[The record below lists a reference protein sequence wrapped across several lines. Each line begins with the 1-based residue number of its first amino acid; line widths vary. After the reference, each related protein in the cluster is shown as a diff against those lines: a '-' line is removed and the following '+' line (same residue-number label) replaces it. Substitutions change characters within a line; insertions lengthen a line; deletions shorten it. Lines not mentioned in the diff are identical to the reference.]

1 MAKNRV
7 VITGMGIYS
16 PLGKGLVA
24 NHTSLYENRHGI
36 SNISI
41 LQTRLSDILPAGEIK
56 CSNDELRA
64 GTRFTSNYIPRSV
77 LLSTFAIEEALDQAG
92 LLAHKNIDLYY
103 ATTVGGIDISE
114 NLVESRLQRDEVDY
128 AGFQYHDCGAS
139 SSLLGDYYGFT
150 GRRYAISTACSSSA
164 NCIGKAAQDILTG
177 KSMYALAGGADA
189 LCRFTLNGFNSLMI
203 LDKDLSNPMDNRR
216 RGLNLG
222 EAAAFLTL
230 ESETNAIERGATIL
244 GYVSGYGNTNDSHH
258 QTASSEVGIGA
269 QLAMRAALEDAGL
282 QPKDISYIN
291 AHGTGTI
298 NNDLSEGNAVQ
309 EVFEKV
315 PPIAST
321 KSYTGHTLA
330 ASGSVEAIFSV
341 LSLQYNEVYPSL
353 RFGEAIEGHRFA
365 SFSECYSTEV
375 QHVLSNALGF
385 GGNCSSLIFSKA

>member
-1 MAKNRV
+1 
-7 VITGMGIYS
+7 
-16 PLGKGLVA
+16 
-24 NHTSLYENRHGI
+24 
-36 SNISI
+36 
-41 LQTRLSDILPAGEIK
+41 
-56 CSNDELRA
+56 
-64 GTRFTSNYIPRSV
+64 
-77 LLSTFAIEEALDQAG
+77 
-92 LLAHKNIDLYY
+92 
-103 ATTVGGIDISE
+103 
-114 NLVESRLQRDEVDY
+114 
-128 AGFQYHDCGAS
+128 
-139 SSLLGDYYGFT
+139 
-150 GRRYAISTACSSSA
+150 
-164 NCIGKAAQDILTG
+164 
-177 KSMYALAGGADA
+177 MYALAGGADA

-222 EAAAFLTL
+222 EAAAFLIL

-269 QLAMRAALEDAGL
+269 QLAMCAALKDAGL

-375 QHVLSNALGF
+375 QHVLANALGF